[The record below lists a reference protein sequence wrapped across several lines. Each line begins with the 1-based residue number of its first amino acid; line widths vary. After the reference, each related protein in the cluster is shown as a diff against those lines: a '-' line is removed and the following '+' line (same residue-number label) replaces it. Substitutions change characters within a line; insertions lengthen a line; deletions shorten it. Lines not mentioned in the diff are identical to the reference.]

1 MSTPYESEVAAV
13 SGIDESGRVAQYSYQ
28 TWRDKQPYPVVPA
41 DYAGTA
47 DLFKWGGAQPGTG
60 ATITLLVRPGLQL
73 GHRRAQR
80 FRRRHGAVV
89 GGRQCRDQGGD
100 GRR

>member
-60 ATITLLVRPGLQL
+60 ATTRPPTGTPTSATLSKAPWR
-73 GHRRAQR
+73 
-80 FRRRHGAVV
+80 
-89 GGRQCRDQGGD
+89 C
-100 GRR
+100 GRRSPMS